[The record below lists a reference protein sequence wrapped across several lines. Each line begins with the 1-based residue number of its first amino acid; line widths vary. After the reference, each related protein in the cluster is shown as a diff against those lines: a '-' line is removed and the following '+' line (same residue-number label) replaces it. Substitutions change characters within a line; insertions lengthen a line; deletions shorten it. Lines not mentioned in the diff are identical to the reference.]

1 MKGLKTLPDWYQA
14 DFSDENYGTYVIG
27 GPTPG
32 YSGSG
37 GKVKAREVMA
47 AERLQ
52 ERCGFLNSPEM
63 IKQQQ
68 Y

>member
-1 MKGLKTLPDWYQA
+1 MKA
-14 DFSDENYGTYVIG
+14 DFNDENYGVYVIG

-37 GKVKAREVMA
+37 GSANARAVVA
-47 AERLQ
+47 AQKLQ
-52 ERCGFLNSPEM
+52 ERCGFLNSPE
-63 IKQQQ
+63 IIQQLQ